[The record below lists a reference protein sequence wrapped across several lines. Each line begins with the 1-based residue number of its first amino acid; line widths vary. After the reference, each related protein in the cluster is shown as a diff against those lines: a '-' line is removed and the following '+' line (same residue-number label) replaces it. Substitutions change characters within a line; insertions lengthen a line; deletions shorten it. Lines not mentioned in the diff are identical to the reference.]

1 MCLGFRVPVGCLQS
15 KHTIR
20 SGVMTSVSMGRLQ
33 GICRSLYFTTRG
45 LASESGA
52 ASCSFGPWNATPEGG
67 PSPPLHLIA
76 SRSYKAHRV
85 NRPNLAQPI
94 DVNTL
99 DLLLARTTT
108 PTSALLPVLK
118 NLAFLNPRQT
128 TYMLEKLSRMAALQA
143 HRQHGSSSHQLG
155 ASPSYEQSAE
165 GLMVVSEQGE
175 VCRQLVGAL
184 GGIMAGLIA
193 DCSSE
198 QLRRGLWGLSQTRSL
213 TSGQR

>member
-1 MCLGFRVPVGCLQS
+1 MWPVPGCLQS

-20 SGVMTSVSMGRLQ
+20 SGAMTSVSMGRLQ

-52 ASCSFGPWNATPEGG
+52 ASCSFGPWNVAPDVG
-67 PSPPLHLIA
+67 PSPPHQLIA
-76 SRSYKAHRV
+76 SRSYKAHRI

-143 HRQHGSSSHQLG
+143 HRQQGRSSHHLG
-155 ASPSYEQSAE
+155 ATTSYEQTEE
-165 GLMVVSEQGE
+165 GLVVSEQGE

>member
-1 MCLGFRVPVGCLQS
+1 MGCERG
-15 KHTIR
+15 TIR
-20 SGVMTSVSMGRLQ
+20 LGVMTSMSMGRLQ

-52 ASCSFGPWNATPEGG
+52 ASCSFGPWNAAPEVGLS
-67 PSPPLHLIA
+67 PSHQLIA
-76 SRSYKAHRV
+76 SRSYKAHRI

-143 HRQHGSSSHQLG
+143 HRQHGSG
-155 ASPSYEQSAE
+155 VTTSYEQQSAE
-165 GLMVVSEQGE
+165 GLMVSEQGE

-184 GGIMAGLIA
+184 GGVMAGLIA

-213 TSGQR
+213 TSGKR